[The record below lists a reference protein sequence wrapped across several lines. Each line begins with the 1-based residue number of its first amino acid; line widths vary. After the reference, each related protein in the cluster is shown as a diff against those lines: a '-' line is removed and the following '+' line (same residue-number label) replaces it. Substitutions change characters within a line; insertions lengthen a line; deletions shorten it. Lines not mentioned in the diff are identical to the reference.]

1 MLPSF
6 KYPLTALAAPQ
17 EKVTNTNTT
26 TTANITTVLMH
37 GHQVLRTIG
46 SEVIIY
52 QKSYVV
58 TDISKTCVKG

>member
-17 EKVTNTNTT
+17 ENATNTNTT
-26 TTANITTVLMH
+26 TTTNITTMLIH

-46 SEVIIY
+46 SEVIVY
-52 QKSYVV
+52 QK
-58 TDISKTCVKG
+58 KLM